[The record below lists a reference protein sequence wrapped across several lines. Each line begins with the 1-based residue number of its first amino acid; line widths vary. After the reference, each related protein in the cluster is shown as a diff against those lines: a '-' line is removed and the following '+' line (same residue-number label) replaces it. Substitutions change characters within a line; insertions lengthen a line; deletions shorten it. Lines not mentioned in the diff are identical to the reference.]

1 VDVVCLVMPNTSNCC
16 VLEQDW
22 STTGA
27 QESPFGVVVVL
38 DETVS
43 QKLNS
48 SSVFYVGGPLDS
60 QLVGLRTR

>member
-1 VDVVCLVMPNTSNCC
+1 LGNVLAQTASSFCG
-16 VLEQDW
+16 LEQDW

-27 QESPFGVVVVL
+27 QEFPFGVVVVL

-48 SSVFYVGGPLDS
+48 SSVFYVGGSLDS
-60 QLVGLRTR
+60 QIVGFRTG

>member
-1 VDVVCLVMPNTSNCC
+1 MPNTSNYC

-27 QESPFGVVVVL
+27 QEFPFGVVVVSN
-38 DETVS
+38 ETIS

-48 SSVFYVGGPLDS
+48 SSVFYVGGPS
-60 QLVGLRTR
+60 EGQVVGFLTR